1 MWNKTGIF
9 VYFKSYREYYNELY
23 ASWKYDFL
31 LGAWDSKRGVRY
43 LKVLSVKFQYMSG
56 DMEECELLC
65 FAILAWQ
72 NWASDT
78 EAKSEGQILNFYSH
92 HPVHQGEEWQ
102 FTPAAELP
110 SESGAQKNPE
120 CCKNRVLPQHC
131 NAESFRE
138 NQS

>member
-1 MWNKTGIF
+1 
-9 VYFKSYREYYNELY
+9 
-23 ASWKYDFL
+23 
-31 LGAWDSKRGVRY
+31 
-43 LKVLSVKFQYMSG
+43 MSG

-102 FTPAAELP
+102 FAPAAELP
-110 SESGAQKNPE
+110 SESGAQKKPE